1 LIRSE
6 KKIFEIVFDIEK
18 NISKTNYKGHDPY
31 DGLNSKLFQFLPIIN
46 KNKFFKIAWTQ
57 FFKLSKF
64 NFRSL
69 FLINKGV
76 NPKGMGLI
84 LSSYVNLFK
93 LTKDEDWLLKGTKIA
108 NWLDLNSSKY
118 SSHKCWGYNFDWQS
132 RAFYVPKGTPSV
144 VNTSFICHAF
154 MDLYEIDKD
163 LRWLEIVSSSIS
175 FILNDLQRYE
185 SNDEACFSYTPIDD
199 LKIDNAN
206 LLGASVL
213 ARYMKIDS
221 SDKFEE
227 ILFKTVNFS
236 INNQNED
243 GSWCYAKTS
252 YQKWIDSFHTAF
264 NLFSLQHVNSY
275 RNSEKVFD
283 AINKGEAFYYNNFF
297 TSEGLVKYYH
307 NSLYPQDIHCYASIL
322 MYSKYSRKENNYEKN
337 ISWALDNMYLG
348 SGKFKFRKNK
358 ITTLLDNNI
367 SYLRWCNSW
376 MFIGLTNYLV
386 SKK

>member
-1 LIRSE
+1 M
-6 KKIFEIVFDIEK
+6 KKIIFIILILYSNVLIADERKSELD
-18 NISKTNYKGHDPY
+18 
-31 DGLNSKLFQFLPIIN
+31 KLFN
-46 KNKFFKIAWTQ
+46 
-57 FFKLSKF
+57 
-64 NFRSL
+64 
-69 FLINKGV
+69 
-76 NPKGMGLI
+76 
-84 LSSYVNLFK
+84 
-93 LTKDEDWLLKGTKIA
+93 
-108 NWLDLNSSKY
+108 
-118 SSHKCWGYNFDWQS
+118 
-132 RAFYVPKGTPSV
+132 
-144 VNTSFICHAF
+144 
-154 MDLYEIDKD
+154 
-163 LRWLEIVSSSIS
+163 
-175 FILNDLQRYE
+175 
-185 SNDEACFSYTPIDD
+185 D